1 MRCRKL
7 IFGLLLI
14 ALFGP
19 NGTSQQN
26 HSLFFM
32 HYLPESNLLNPAIP
46 ITCKWY
52 VGIPALSSIH
62 MNYGNSS
69 FTYNQ
74 LFSSSGSGT
83 YEADI
88 NKVVNQLH
96 WRNFIGSEFHTQLF
110 ALGYRRGEYS
120 FMFTITEKN
129 NTPVFYPRE
138 AIMLLWGGNTQF
150 EGETAS
156 LRGTG
161 VYFNHYRE
169 YALSVSKLT
178 KEGILIGGR
187 AKLLFGKLNI
197 SPSLMNIALQTD
209 ETTFNL
215 DFSGDLKVRTS
226 LPIIVENDGNSI
238 GNIQYN
244 DAVNPMSLA
253 LNRKNPGGAIDL
265 GIIYPYSDKIQ
276 LSVSLIDLGV
286 IRWGS
291 NLNTFNGSGE
301 FQYTGFIGDSLNSET
316 YFDNLLNAFSDSMQ
330 LNATPDKYWTVLPP
344 RIIAGGT
351 YKLRDD
357 LKAGVQGEAIFHRS
371 KIIPSAT
378 ISAHYEPFDALQVM
392 ASYTVQ
398 YYSLKNFGFGIVVG
412 RNPLQFYAISDNLI
426 GNIWPLT
433 TRNLNLRF
441 GLNINLG
448 CREKQKES
456 VPGGKGMLQG
466 NCYWLEKSI
475 QKEKKKQDARGKN
488 QVKKRK
494 DSRQ

>member
-1 MRCRKL
+1 MKCRKL
-7 IFGLLLI
+7 FISMLLI
-14 ALFGP
+14 MLSTSIGR
-19 NGTSQQN
+19 SQQN

-32 HYLPESNLLNPAIP
+32 HNLAESIQLNPAVP
-46 ITCKWY
+46 ISCKWY
-52 VGIPALSSIH
+52 VGIPVLSSVH

-74 LFSSSGSGT
+74 LFSNTGNGN

-96 WRNFIGSEFHTQLF
+96 WRNYIGTEFHSQLF
-110 ALGYRRGEYS
+110 ALGYRRGDYS

-150 EGETAS
+150 EGQSAS
-156 LRGTG
+156 LKGTG
-161 VYFNHYRE
+161 IYFNHYRE

-178 KEGILIGGR
+178 KDGIFIGGR

-197 SPSLMNIALQTD
+197 SPSSMNIALETD

-226 LPIIVENDGNSI
+226 LPIIVENDGNTI
-238 GNIQYN
+238 GDIQYN
-244 DAVNPMSLA
+244 DAVSPMLLA

-265 GIIYPYSDKIQ
+265 GLIYPYSDKIQ
-276 LSVSLIDLGV
+276 LSASVIDLGV

-301 FQYTGFIGDSLNSET
+301 FQYTGFIGDSLNPET
-316 YFDNLLNAFSDSMQ
+316 YFENLLNTLSDSMQ
-330 LNATPDKYWTVLPP
+330 INATPEKYWTVLPP
-344 RIIAGGT
+344 RVLAGGT
-351 YKLRDD
+351 YKIRNN
-357 LKAGVQGEAIFHRS
+357 LKAGIQGEAIFHRS
-371 KIIPSAT
+371 KILPSAT
-378 ISAHYEPFDALQVM
+378 ISAHYEPFDALLFM
-392 ASYTVQ
+392 ASYTLQ
-398 YYSLKNFGFGIVVG
+398 YYSLKNLGFGVVVG
-412 RNPLQFYAISDNLI
+412 SSPLQFYAISDNLI

-433 TRNLNLRF
+433 TRNINLRF

-456 VPGGKGMLQG
+456 SVGGKGMLQG

-475 QKEKKKQDARGKN
+475 QKKQNKKGK
-488 QVKKRK
+488 K
-494 DSRQ
+494 